1 MEGGD
6 EELRHLW
13 AQGSAHFRCVMP
25 SSAKNGLLVL
35 ESQAYIKTYVGN
47 RNNS

>member
-6 EELRHLW
+6 VELRYLC
-13 AQGSAHFRCVMP
+13 AQGSAHFRCITP

-35 ESQAYIKTYVGN
+35 ESQAYIKSYVGN